1 MHAYRIETEKLEPEI
16 TASIP
21 MFGNRD
27 SQTRQM
33 IPVPRGNFAAT
44 SFTITRRNF
53 SGDLDFIAQNLPEGV
68 TMHAPKAPSNFTSV
82 PILFSA
88 KPDATLSKTLTKIDI
103 NYKTLNGDQQQNKMV
118 LKNTLLFLAFYPRN
132 SPNLEIDLG
141 YGSGKLTRNFYGYQ
155 SPNIVT
161 SNISGQVGAQETST
175 TGSNMMIQVLYRIFG
190 NKFRFV
196 AGARYSMSKH
206 KIPDDDLRPGYDEK
220 GIPTAMDFDLGG
232 LGVIGTATL
241 RF

>member
-1 MHAYRIETEKLEPEI
+1 MCIRDRDDL
-16 TASIP
+16 S
-21 MFGNRD
+21 GN
-27 SQTRQM
+27 
-33 IPVPRGNFAAT
+33 
-44 SFTITRRNF
+44 
-53 SGDLDFIAQNLPEGV
+53 
-68 TMHAPKAPSNFTSV
+68 
-82 PILFSA
+82 
-88 KPDATLSKTLTKIDI
+88 I

-155 SPNIVT
+155 SHYIT
-161 SNISGQVGAQETST
+161 TANISGQVGAQETST
-175 TGSNMMIQVLYRIFG
+175 IGTNMMIQVLYRIFG
-190 NKFRFV
+190 NKFRFE